1 MSEIVVGLDRDRI
14 AQLRSSGH
22 FFWLDL
28 SVGASTRDELFDV
41 LGVPAHILAPLLDF
55 REDAPPFRKFKA
67 DGDHVTFVFSAFL
80 EGNSVETHVLVTAE
94 YVLTAHREQVSLP
107 GRLEVVLPD
116 GRNPRYVVYTV
127 LEAMMISAFE
137 TLNGVERVLDRIQL
151 GSTDSGAARIR
162 MTTLRQI
169 NMRLTTL
176 RRRTAPQRGIPD
188 RVADEI
194 ANIRGFESAGDRYFE
209 RLGNQLNRLIDAVD
223 AGSHAVAQLIDLR
236 LNETIYWLTV
246 LSTIFLPLTFVTGFF
261 GMNFGW
267 MVKEI
272 NTPLAFWLLGVGG
285 CALGVLFTLYVVS
298 RRGTPVDPTD

>member
-1 MSEIVVGLDRDRI
+1 
-14 AQLRSSGH
+14 
-22 FFWLDL
+22 
-28 SVGASTRDELFDV
+28 
-41 LGVPAHILAPLLDF
+41 
-55 REDAPPFRKFKA
+55 
-67 DGDHVTFVFSAFL
+67 
-80 EGNSVETHVLVTAE
+80 
-94 YVLTAHREQVSLP
+94 
-107 GRLEVVLPD
+107 
-116 GRNPRYVVYTV
+116 V

-194 ANIRGFESAGDRYFE
+194 ANIRGLESAGDRYFE